1 MKKKYKGLPFKE
13 DEESSNYA
21 QFIITKQPDKKIKTI
36 RLLLIIAYILFA
48 IAYCYVFLSLVKIPY
63 VIAILPGLI
72 ILLWFFT
79 WKHTNIEYCYIST
92 KGNFYVYKINGYGK
106 AKEIISYSL
115 DTCLKILPANDDFTS
130 DIANYHI
137 DEYNDYSS
145 SILCGDRYISIW
157 KRDNKTIGI
166 YFDASNK
173 LLSSL
178 NYYTKDKVVLTY
190 VSR

>member
-21 QFIITKQPDKKIKTI
+21 QFIVTKQPDKKTKII
-36 RLLLIIAYILFA
+36 RFLLILAYILFA
-48 IAYCYVFLSLVKIPY
+48 LAYSFVFLSLVKIPY

-79 WKHTNIEYCYIST
+79 WKHTIIEYCYIST
-92 KGNFYVYKINGYGK
+92 KGIFYVYKINGYGN
-106 AKEIISYSL
+106 AKEVLSYSL
-115 DTCLKILPANDDFTS
+115 DKCLKILPTNEDFAS
-130 DIANYHI
+130 DVASYSI
-137 DEYNDYSS
+137 DEYIDYSS
-145 SILCGDRYISIW
+145 SVQCSDRYISIW
-157 KRDNKTIGI
+157 KIDNKTVGV

-173 LLSSL
+173 LLLSL
-178 NYYTKDKVVLTY
+178 NYYTKDKVVMTY